1 MKNYQTER
9 LIVITRSDLKPG
21 YQIAQSN
28 HGVSQFLIDYPTLAK
43 KWNNHYLI
51 SLSVKTEDKLKILL
65 SKLYDIGI
73 PISYFC
79 EPDLKG
85 ALTSISFLET
95 EETKVLTSKLP
106 LSLINY

>member
-1 MKNYQTER
+1 
-9 LIVITRSDLKPG
+9 LKPG

-51 SLSVKTEDKLKILL
+51 SLAVKTEDKLKILL
-65 SKLYDIGI
+65 SKLYDMDI
-73 PISYFC
+73 PVSYFC
-79 EPDLKG
+79 EPDLNG
-85 ALTSISFLET
+85 VLTSISFLET
-95 EETKVLTSKLP
+95 DKTKDLTNKLP